1 MKENVT
7 IQEYSIVFFKET
19 HHVYI
24 PLYYGLNNNKTYLY
38 GYGLI

>member
-7 IQEYSIVFFKET
+7 IQEYSIVFFKDT
-19 HHVYI
+19 PI